1 MNSETKNNGI
11 IAPVNG
17 IKKLYVKTTVEF
29 AINHVPGVDQDTLEK
44 FLELVN
50 ATGNFGPISETE
62 IIEKMNLIMKY
73 IPGACGHSLL
83 TVAELLDIRF
93 PRPTAP
99 NTAGRMIAPPN
110 EPKLISAARLN

>member
-1 MNSETKNNGI
+1 MNNNT
-11 IAPVNG
+11 IAPVNS

-29 AINHVPGVDQDTLEK
+29 AINNIPGVDQDTLEK

-50 ATGNFGPISETE
+50 ATGNFGPISEAE

-73 IPGACGHSLL
+73 IPGACGRSLL

-93 PRPTAP
+93 PRPLAINGTS
-99 NTAGRMIAPPN
+99 RMISPPT
-110 EPKLISAARLN
+110 EPKLIGAARVH

>member
-1 MNSETKNNGI
+1 MNSST
-11 IAPVNG
+11 IAPVDS

-29 AINHVPGVDQDTLEK
+29 AINNIPGVDQDTLEK

-50 ATGNFGPISETE
+50 ATGNFGPISEAE

-73 IPGACGHSLL
+73 IPGACGRSLL

-93 PRPTAP
+93 PRPPAL
-99 NTAGRMIAPPN
+99 NGASRMISPPAG
-110 EPKLISAARLN
+110 PKLIGAARVH